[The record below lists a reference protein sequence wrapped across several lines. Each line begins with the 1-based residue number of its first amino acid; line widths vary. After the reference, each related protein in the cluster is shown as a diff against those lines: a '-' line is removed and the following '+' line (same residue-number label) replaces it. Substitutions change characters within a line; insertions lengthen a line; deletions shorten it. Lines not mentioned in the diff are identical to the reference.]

1 VDLRG
6 LPRGASIPLQE
17 RGSAPRATGGKLS
30 DVSDDLV
37 SPLREHPVLGV
48 ETRDGAVI
56 VRLAGELDLYN
67 AEDVRTALAQAI
79 DTAPLR
85 LVIDMAAVE
94 FVDSTALGVLIE
106 ARSRLGH
113 DALLLAAPQ
122 VETRRTL
129 QISGLDRHLTVHDS
143 VDDALTA

>member
-1 VDLRG
+1 M
-6 LPRGASIPLQE
+6 
-17 RGSAPRATGGKLS
+17 S

-48 ETRDGAVI
+48 EARDGAVI

-79 DTAPLR
+79 DTAPR
-85 LVIDMAAVE
+85 RIVVDMAAVE

-106 ARSRLGH
+106 ARARLGH
-113 DALLLAAPQ
+113 DGLLLAAPQ
-122 VETRRTL
+122 LETRRTL
-129 QISGLDRHLTVHDS
+129 QISGLDRHLTSCPTIVETGVTERTS
-143 VDDALTA
+143 R